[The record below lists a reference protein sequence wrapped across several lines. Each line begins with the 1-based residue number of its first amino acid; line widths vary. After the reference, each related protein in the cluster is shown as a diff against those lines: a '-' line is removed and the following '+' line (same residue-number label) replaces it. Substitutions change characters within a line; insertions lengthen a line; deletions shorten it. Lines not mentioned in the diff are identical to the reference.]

1 MTSGGSVLGFTAASV
16 RQWEQGRRYPHG
28 PARVLLTIIEREPGA
43 VRRALARDQR
53 LERVMRAASGALLVL
68 AV

>member
-28 PARVLLTIIEREPGA
+28 PARVLFTIIEREPGA

-53 LERVMRAASGALLVL
+53 
-68 AV
+68 